1 MNRSNSN
8 KQQTKSSNRA
18 TGEPATVV
26 PDGASSP
33 CVVNMGGAH
42 SSAAGGARSS
52 AAGGAPR
59 ASGLPTPCAPGA
71 SGLSSPRAPPT
82 SGFLAVGGHA
92 AGQWWPSPSSSE
104 WIYPQGGFMN
114 ILQSPRVPFVNYP
127 NGSQMQENF
136 HFVGGPMN
144 YSSTPSPNGSPN
156 AGVAQ
161 VTEAVDVEDDDTI
174 QPANSNARSN
184 ASATSID
191 PTDARSD
198 RRLNWSNEEDIRLVS
213 AWLHNSIDPVDGNDK
228 KSDQYWSA
236 VTSTYN
242 STTKCNLHQSGMSD
256 DQKMDQAMQ
265 LYASEHS
272 EKPFTMLHVWRILR
286 KERKWSAY
294 VKKLSKEKNSTSAD
308 PAHVVNPEDAPKK
321 RPIGRDK
328 AKEERNGKR
337 KGPEAIVAIGEK
349 LDKFMEATT
358 KAGKIAEVQ
367 QNLADKKLEVAK
379 EQTKSK
385 MLDLYR
391 ELLCAP
397 TSELSEE
404 AKAERSKA
412 LERMASVI
420 FPKDN

>member
-1 MNRSNSN
+1 
-8 KQQTKSSNRA
+8 
-18 TGEPATVV
+18 
-26 PDGASSP
+26 
-33 CVVNMGGAH
+33 MGRAH

-71 SGLSSPRAPPT
+71 SGLPSPRAPPT

-92 AGQWWPSPSSSE
+92 AGQWCPSPSSSSSSE

-136 HFVGGPMN
+136 YFVGGPMN
-144 YSSTPSPNGSPN
+144 YSSTPSPNGSPD

-161 VTEAVDVEDDDTI
+161 VTETVDVEDDDTI

-198 RRLNWSNEEDIRLVS
+198 RRLNWSNEEDIRL
-213 AWLHNSIDPVDGNDK
+213 
-228 KSDQYWSA
+228 
-236 VTSTYN
+236 
-242 STTKCNLHQSGMSD
+242 
-256 DQKMDQAMQ
+256 
-265 LYASEHS
+265 
-272 EKPFTMLHVWRILR
+272 
-286 KERKWSAY
+286 
-294 VKKLSKEKNSTSAD
+294 
-308 PAHVVNPEDAPKK
+308 DAPKK

-328 AKEERNGKR
+328 AKEERNEKR
-337 KGPEAIVAIGEK
+337 KGSEAIVAIGEK

-367 QNLADKKLEVAK
+367 QNLADKNLEVAK

>member
-1 MNRSNSN
+1 
-8 KQQTKSSNRA
+8 
-18 TGEPATVV
+18 
-26 PDGASSP
+26 
-33 CVVNMGGAH
+33 
-42 SSAAGGARSS
+42 
-52 AAGGAPR
+52 
-59 ASGLPTPCAPGA
+59 
-71 SGLSSPRAPPT
+71 
-82 SGFLAVGGHA
+82 
-92 AGQWWPSPSSSE
+92 
-104 WIYPQGGFMN
+104 
-114 ILQSPRVPFVNYP
+114 
-127 NGSQMQENF
+127 
-136 HFVGGPMN
+136 MN
-144 YSSTPSPNGSPN
+144 YSSTPSPNGSPD

-161 VTEAVDVEDDDTI
+161 VTETVDVEDDDTI

-236 VTSTYN
+236 VTYN
-242 STTKCNLHQSGMSD
+242 STTKCNRMRNRNQLKLRWERIKKPVTEFNGCYERITKVHQSGMSD

-286 KERKWSAY
+286 HERKWSAH

-328 AKEERNGKR
+328 AKEERNEKR
-337 KGPEAIVAIGEK
+337 KGSEAIVAIGEK

-367 QNLADKKLEVAK
+367 QNLADKNLEVAK